1 MTILKKAAPGA
12 LCVTLCAGFSMIM
25 ENFGWSAEMGST
37 LSTLSAA
44 GVGLLSLLY
53 VSWPLNLYRGVLIA
67 VMAGCLTCAFVFF
80 GHVFFLVR
88 LSTVQYLILAGL
100 LLLSA
105 VIIGVHHAWL
115 SKHHKD

>member
-1 MTILKKAAPGA
+1 
-12 LCVTLCAGFSMIM
+12 MIM

-37 LSTLSAA
+37 MSTLSAA